1 MMEAHLSRDKV
12 IKSCIAQTSEVVGR
26 LREERAKD
34 GENLALLKE
43 LRKEQTK
50 VSTVCNTRGRKTTP
64 IDVVTRASRV
74 GLCYSTLI
82 PFRVTCHVQVQC
94 RPTETVI
101 QLCGRIHI
109 SLELLALLKQ
119 WN

>member
-50 VSTVCNTRGRKTTP
+50 VSTVCTTQVAEQLQL
-64 IDVVTRASRV
+64 IWSREPV
-74 GLCYSTLI
+74 
-82 PFRVTCHVQVQC
+82 
-94 RPTETVI
+94 E
-101 QLCGRIHI
+101 
-109 SLELLALLKQ
+109 
-119 WN
+119 